1 MKTLHRYLL
10 RQVVASLVMTMA
22 VFTFVLLIGNV
33 LHEILPLLVSGQ
45 ASFLA
50 VAEALGLLIPF
61 VFAFALPMAMLTSTL
76 LVFGRFSA
84 DQELTAARAS
94 GVSLISL
101 ASPVLVL
108 GLLLCGV
115 SAVINMRIAP
125 ECRVAYNGL
134 RTDMRTA
141 LANFKLPEGEYL
153 EFPSKTNDTAQ
164 TIYTRKNRNQKLQ
177 DVWVYKVEHT
187 TNTTVLHAATGMLV
201 LDTNA
206 QQLILYLTNF
216 TILSPDGRTV
226 GGDQITDAVDLRA
239 QKKSDIGISDMTF
252 GELQGELQ
260 KRHITPPAPLKSESS
275 SEQAKKKGAAQKVW
289 EDFTEPIRIQIHK
302 EVAFSFACFGFTLI
316 GIPLGIRMHRRE
328 TNVGVAVALGLVAI
342 YYTFLVVGQSLQAH
356 TEYAPHLLM
365 WAPNFVFQAVGAVL
379 LWRANRGI

>member
-1 MKTLHRYLL
+1 M
-10 RQVVASLVMTMA
+10 VASLVMTMA

-33 LHEILPLLVSGQ
+33 LHEILPLLVNGQ
-45 ASFLA
+45 ASFIA
-50 VAEALGLLIPF
+50 VAKALGLLIPF

-94 GVSLISL
+94 GVSLLSL
-101 ASPVLVL
+101 AMPIIVL

-115 SAVINMRIAP
+115 SAVINLEIAP
-125 ECRVAYNGL
+125 TCRVAYNGL

-153 EFPSKTNDTAQ
+153 EFPSKTNEVTQ
-164 TIYTRKNRNQKLQ
+164 TIYTRRNRNGNLQ
-177 DVWVYKVEHT
+177 DVWVYKVDHT
-187 TNTTVLHAATGMLV
+187 TNTTVMHALTGRLE

-206 QQLILYLTNF
+206 QQMILDLTNV
-216 TILSPDGRTV
+216 TILSPDGHSV
-226 GGDQITDAVDLRA
+226 GGDEFPVALDLRSER
-239 QKKSDIGISDMTF
+239 KSDIGISDMTF
-252 GELQGELQ
+252 EQLQEELR
-260 KRHITPPAPLKSESS
+260 KHRVTPPAPLKPIGGQEG
-275 SEQAKKKGAAQKVW
+275 EKKKGAAQKVW
-289 EDFTEPIRIQIHK
+289 TDFTEPIRIQIHK

-328 TNVGVAVALGLVAI
+328 TNIGVAVALALVAV
-342 YYTFLVVGQSLQAH
+342 YYAFFVVGQALQAH
-356 TEYAPHLLM
+356 AEYAPHLLM
-365 WAPNFVFQAVGAVL
+365 WVPNFIFQAVGAVL